1 MPILQHIFKKG
12 KGKEQKRQQQ
22 KKQIKKQ
29 KEQQKEEPQKKQKKQ
44 DKSKIG
50 ASTTIKTEK
59 AHGAYGIIL
68 RPHISEKSMAK
79 TDSRK
84 YVFEVTSRANKTEI
98 ARAIEELYHTKVE
111 KVNIIKSPAKNK
123 RYRFTE
129 GKSSR
134 PDKAVVTLKKGQEIE
149 VLPQ

>member
-29 KEQQKEEPQKKQKKQ
+29 KQQPKEEQKQKKAEK
-44 DKSKIG
+44 KSKPS
-50 ASTTIKTEK
+50 ATTAIRTEQ
-59 AHGAYGIIL
+59 AHGAYGVVL

-79 TDSRK
+79 TDDRK
-84 YVFEVTSRANKTEI
+84 YVFEITSRANKNEV
-98 ARAIEELYHTKVE
+98 ARAVEELYNTKVE
-111 KVNIIKSPAKNK
+111 KVNIIKSPAKRK
-123 RYRFTE
+123 RYRFE
-129 GKSSR
+129 QGKTTR
-134 PDKAVVTLKKGQEIE
+134 PDKAVVTLAKGQEIE